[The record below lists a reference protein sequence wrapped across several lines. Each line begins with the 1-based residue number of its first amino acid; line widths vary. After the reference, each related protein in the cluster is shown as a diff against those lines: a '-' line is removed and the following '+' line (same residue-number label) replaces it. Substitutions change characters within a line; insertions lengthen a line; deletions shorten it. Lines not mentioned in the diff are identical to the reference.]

1 MEDIVVGSASTSAV
15 SSGVGILSRLSIGN
29 ILLLKPLEKHQV
41 YLSCLWHFYLIFFTK
56 IS

>member
-1 MEDIVVGSASTSAV
+1 MEDIVLGSASTSAV

-29 ILLLKPLEKHQV
+29 ILLLKLLEKHQV
-41 YLSCLWHFYLIFFTK
+41 YLSCLRHFYLILFTK